1 MDGLEHALDEARLES
16 ERKLVQEYELR
27 TRHQAARYSAHLLLA
42 AAHRL
47 RRLLGAVLEYREE
60 LVHLFDALRYDALV
74 GDAEGPELEVLAHAE
89 LREEPAP
96 LGNVADAVLDYL
108 EGRLFGDLFGDIFAA
123 ERYRAGFGMHEP
135 RYRAHRRRFSRAVR
149 AEYRDDLALFDVQRY
164 SVDYGDVVVGA
175 EYVVDFKHTRHY

>member
-1 MDGLEHALDEARLES
+1 MRSAFVDHAPRLEDVAAVGDFERLLHHLLDEQDCDAALAYLRDGLEHALDEARLES

-60 LVHLFDALRYDALV
+60 LVHLFDALRDDALV

-108 EGRLFGDLFGDIFAA
+108 ERRLFGNIFAA
-123 ERYRAGFGMHEP
+123 ERYRAGFGMH
-135 RYRAHRRRFSRAVR
+135 
-149 AEYRDDLALFDVQRY
+149 
-164 SVDYGDVVVGA
+164 
-175 EYVVDFKHTRHY
+175 